1 MTGRPALVRIAI
13 NIVVFIALE
22 VLCLVMIAGNSVV
35 QRYKIL
41 GAIREA
47 QSFIWQRTSEIGSYF
62 SLKKDNRLLVQENVD
77 LQRQLNEYKAL
88 AVKPDSAIVHLPGLY
103 SYMAADIVKSTRGK
117 QHNYMLIDKGSR
129 AGVSEGM
136 GVITANGVV
145 GVIDAVSDNYSYVI
159 SFLNTE
165 QSVSARLT
173 KSDHFGLLRW
183 EGVNPH
189 KASLTEISLNCGAAV
204 GDTVAT
210 SGHSSIF
217 PADIP
222 IGVISKIKPVS
233 GLYLSLEIDM
243 FQDFSKLRHVY
254 IVANKDRKEIEE
266 LEEQGGQ
273 R

>member
-47 QSFIWQRTSEIGSYF
+47 QSSIWQRTSEIGSYF

-254 IVANKDRKEIEE
+254 IVSNKDRKEIEE

>member
-22 VLCLVMIAGNSVV
+22 VLCLMMIAGNSVV

-47 QSFIWQRTSEIGSYF
+47 QAALWQRTSEIGSYF

-77 LQRQLNEYKAL
+77 LQRQLNAYKAL
-88 AVKPDSAIVHLPGLY
+88 AVMQDSTDLHPSGLY
-103 SYMAADIVKSTRGK
+103 SYMASDIVKSTRGK

-136 GVITANGVV
+136 GVVTANGVV

-189 KASLTEISLNCGAAV
+189 KATLTEISLNCGAAV
-204 GDTVAT
+204 GDSVAT

-233 GLYLSLEIDM
+233 GLYLSLEVDL
-243 FQDFSKLRHVY
+243 FQDYSRLRHVY
-254 IVANKDRKEIEE
+254 VVANKDRKEIDE
-266 LEEQGGQ
+266 LEQEERQ
-273 R
+273 